1 MFRLIEDSFWD
12 DPQIARLAKDQRL
25 ITICLFSNVHTRPC
39 GIYRITTDRIAH
51 MTGIPEVKVKKD
63 LPSLAKDDIAYYD
76 GTEICIPGY
85 IRRQRYKG
93 PQMARRVVSEL
104 ATVKNKSFIKIIA
117 DRYPDFLKAG
127 GFKMG
132 KNDEFIPPPLFPA
145 DLPDIPP
152 APAKKKNAG
161 IENLS
166 LYMADKLKFTGGIK
180 PAILAKLIKADPD
193 GEAGVMAAVDRAVK
207 YYAAAKAEKWKA
219 FIIAKRFSKFCDF
232 YGEAFSSDDA
242 LKIYIVKIRTANE
255 RDEREKRKDEWH
267 EKRKAELKIGTQRQ
281 EPELPGRDPWSLFL
295 EKLPEPL
302 ESLRADFEK
311 YHQDKDGE
319 EILTDKLLA
328 LFKDN
333 RELNLK
339 TEHFIKNLKPIQRKP
354 GIMVRYR
361 KNFLFAKF
369 AIPEILKQ
377 DEEV

>member
-51 MTGIPEVKVKKD
+51 MTGIPEAKVIKD

-127 GFKMG
+127 GFKTG
-132 KNDEFIPPPLFPA
+132 KHDELLPPPLFPI
-145 DLPDIPP
+145 DLPDL
-152 APAKKKNAG
+152 PAKRKNAG

-180 PAILAKLIKADPD
+180 PAILARLIKADPD
-193 GEAGVMAAVDRAVK
+193 GEVGVMAAVDRAVK
-207 YYAAAKAEKWKA
+207 YYATAKAEKWKA

-232 YGEAFSSDDA
+232 YGEAFSSNEA
-242 LKIYIVKIRTANE
+242 LEMYIVKIRTANE
-255 RDEREKRKDEWH
+255 REQRKDDWHKKRKTEVCSSWGN
-267 EKRKAELKIGTQRQ
+267 IGERRQ

-295 EKLPEPL
+295 EKLPKPL

-311 YHQDKDGE
+311 YHKDKDKE
-319 EILTDKLLA
+319 KILTDKLLA
-328 LFKDN
+328 LFKDD

-339 TEHFIKNLKPIQRKP
+339 TEHFIKNLKPIQRDPQIKE
-354 GIMVRYR
+354 RYR
-361 KNFLFAKF
+361 LNFLFAKF
-369 AIPEILKQ
+369 AIPEINI
-377 DEEV
+377 EVKK

>member
-12 DPQIARLAKDQRL
+12 DPQIARLARDEKL
-25 ITICLFSNVHTRPC
+25 ITICLFTNVHTRPC
-39 GIYRITTDRIAH
+39 GIYRITADRIAH
-51 MTGIPEVKVKKD
+51 MTGIPEAKIRKG
-63 LPSLAKDDIAYYD
+63 LNSLTKDDIAYYD
-76 GTEICIPGY
+76 GTEVCIPGY

-132 KNDEFIPPPLFPA
+132 KNDEFIPPPLFSPDPA
-145 DLPDIPP
+145 DTL
-152 APAKKKNAG
+152 PAKKKNAG

-180 PAILAKLIKADPD
+180 PAILAKLVKADPD

-207 YYAAAKAEKWKA
+207 YYATAKAEKWKA

-232 YGEAFSSDDA
+232 YGEAFSSKEA
-242 LKIYIVKIRTANE
+242 LEIYIVKIRTANE
-255 RDEREKRKDEWH
+255 REDEKDKDRRRREANLHVVER
-267 EKRKAELKIGTQRQ
+267 RQ

-311 YHQDKDGE
+311 YYQEKDGE
-319 EILTDKLLA
+319 EILTNKLLA

-333 RELNLK
+333 GELNLK
-339 TEHFIKNLKPIQRKP
+339 TECFIKNLKPIQRKP
-354 GIMVRYR
+354 ETMLRYR

-369 AIPEILKQ
+369 AIPEILKK